1 MGRNVSSLVPTLSV
15 VVIARSALIRG
26 SSIDPHEPNKVELKK
41 GHAENAVKTAR
52 ILKPEE
58 IFDLASF
65 NRYRYRNIFNVR
77 Y

>member
-1 MGRNVSSLVPTLSV
+1 M
-15 VVIARSALIRG
+15 
-26 SSIDPHEPNKVELKK
+26 KK
-41 GHAENAVKTAR
+41 GHAENALQTAP

-77 Y
+77 YDQEVRRKSRFDQN

>member
-1 MGRNVSSLVPTLSV
+1 M
-15 VVIARSALIRG
+15 
-26 SSIDPHEPNKVELKK
+26 SSIDPNEPNKVELKK
-41 GHAENAVKTAR
+41 GNAENALKTAP

-77 Y
+77 YSQIVVTNSSRWKKALSNSC